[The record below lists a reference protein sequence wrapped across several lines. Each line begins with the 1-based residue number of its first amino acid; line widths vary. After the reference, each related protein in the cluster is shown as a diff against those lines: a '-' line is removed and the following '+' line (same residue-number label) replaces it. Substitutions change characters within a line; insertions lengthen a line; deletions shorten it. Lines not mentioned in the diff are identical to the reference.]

1 MYIDKLTM
9 AEFML
14 LKNETVIKR
23 LKKIESQKENSK
35 VDMEISGE
43 LEYQEDME
51 SANDTNEIKRWKK
64 LKEDTVTN
72 RMIFWK
78 FSKEQ
83 CDEVKKEMRE
93 GVPVNVI
100 LNYFYPDVSVE
111 KMRKERQKYGS

>member
-1 MYIDKLTM
+1 MYIDRLTM

-23 LKKIESQKENSK
+23 LKKIEPQKENSK
-35 VDMEISGE
+35 V
-43 LEYQEDME
+43 DME
-51 SANDTNEIKRWKK
+51 SANDTNEIKRLKK

-111 KMRKERQKYGS
+111 KMKKERQKYGS

>member
-1 MYIDKLTM
+1 MEYYERLKEKGKNVYIDKLTM

-23 LKKIESQKENSK
+23 LKKIEPQKENSK

-72 RMIFWK
+72 RMIFW
-78 FSKEQ
+78 S
-83 CDEVKKEMRE
+83 
-93 GVPVNVI
+93 
-100 LNYFYPDVSVE
+100 S
-111 KMRKERQKYGS
+111 QKNSAMK